1 MYLKV
6 GDKVK
11 ALKGLYVKWRDRRR
25 LKRKQNRLA
34 WYENK
39 KRLFLTTDNTGVLS
53 KMLFNLPTVHR
64 ASTYSVGAI
73 STGMEIELDDG
84 WRTSTNK
91 LMERDWIFVCAGRVL
106 EELARRETIEFDWL
120 EEIEKA

>member
-53 KMLFNLPTVHR
+53 KMLFNLPTVRR
-64 ASTYSVGAI
+64 ASTYPVGAI

-91 LMERDWIFVCAGRVL
+91 LMERDCIFVCAGRVL
-106 EELARRETIEFDWL
+106 EELARRENIEFDWL